1 LICCSCI
8 RRASTT
14 FRERAILYGPVSDMV
29 PSSTVF
35 EMYPLGFLTIA
46 SYLHDRAMKVRI
58 VNLALRMMNSRR
70 FDVPRF
76 LARLRPKAVGIDLHW
91 LPHAHGALEIAR
103 IVKMVHPGVPVI
115 MGGLSST
122 YFHRE
127 LITYPQVD
135 FVLRGD
141 STEPP
146 LHQLLLAL
154 RNGTP
159 VDKIPNL
166 TWKDANGIHVNPLT
180 FVPNTLDYVDLRPD
194 LMVEMVMRYR
204 DLESTL
210 PFNGWWNN
218 PITTV
223 FTVKGCAFECV
234 TCGSSHTSCTHLTKR
249 QKPVYRSPASL
260 VANMEA
266 IGRLAHGP
274 IVLVGDLLMAGP
286 EHAAEVLA
294 RLRKADLPNTIVFE
308 FFALPPASFL
318 QDIDRNVRNWSMEF
332 SPESHEQAVRDAQEG
347 ESGYT
352 TEDMES
358 IIRQAV
364 ALRCTRID
372 IFFMIGLPAQTT
384 ASVRE
389 TVEYCGHLFEAGRQA
404 PVLLHLP
411 DGPVHRSGQP
421 RFRGA
426 RPVRLP
432 PVCPHAG
439 GAPPAADS
447 ADLGVHPQLR
457 DQVDDAARA
466 RRRDLQRG
474 RTSQRAEG
482 TSTDASQ
489 NGAADAWRTV
499 LPQRGPCAL
508 RLDAGM
514 AQADAG
520 AAAAGTQRGDH
531 RASAFQPFATSASCS
546 GRDACSIS
554 ELQKSCASLVG
565 MPSAVR
571 AITSGAH
578 QPALSRR
585 RRTPQLPEGSVCATP
600 RWQSMQVMPLFAR
613 DSCALAAA
621 AGCLVNAMAAGVW
634 QLRHSAESFA
644 FSSAQIFCASAS
656 RWLSN
661 LAGVLSSP
669 LMWPQTSVEASMCR
683 SRPGKNEGGTWQ
695 LPQLA

>member
-1 LICCSCI
+1 MPRSDEIDLLLLHPPSVYD
-8 RRASTT
+8 

-46 SYLHDRAMKVRI
+46 SYLHDRDMKVRI

-70 FDVPRF
+70 FDVPSF
-76 LARLRPKAVGIDLHW
+76 LKRLKPKAIGIDLHW

-103 IVKMVHPGVPVI
+103 IAKIAHPDVPVI

-122 YFHRE
+122 YYHRE

-146 LHQLLLAL
+146 LHQLLIAL
-154 RNGTP
+154 RDGTP
-159 VDKIPNL
+159 VDRIPNL
-166 TWKDANGIHVNPLT
+166 TWKDAGGIHVNPLT
-180 FVPNTLDYVDLRPD
+180 FVPTTLDYVDLRPD

-266 IGRLAHGP
+266 IGRLAHAP

-294 RLRKADLPNTIVFE
+294 RLRKADLPNNIVFE

-332 SPESHEQAVRDAQEG
+332 SPESHEQAVRDAQDG

-384 ASVRE
+384 TSVRE
-389 TVEYCGHLFEAGRQA
+389 TVEYCGHLFELGDKRLSCFISPMGPFIDPGSRGFEEPDRFGYRLFARTLEEHRQLLIQPTWEYILNYETKWMTRRELVDATYDAAERLNELKVEHGR
-404 PVLLHLP
+404 LSK
-411 DGPVHRSGQP
+411 R
-421 RFRGA
+421 RGRGVA
-426 RPVRLP
+426 RGI
-432 PVCPHAG
+432 A
-439 GAPPAADS
+439 
-447 ADLGVHPQLR
+447 
-457 DQVDDAARA
+457 AARA
-466 RRRDLQRG
+466 LR
-474 RTSQRAEG
+474 
-482 TSTDASQ
+482 
-489 NGAADAWRTV
+489 
-499 LPQRGPCAL
+499 L
-508 RLDAGM
+508 RLDAGI
-514 AQADAG
+514 AQGDKG
-520 AAAAGTQRGDH
+520 AAAQALKGEITN
-531 RASAFQPFATSASCS
+531 F
-546 GRDACSIS
+546 SIS
-554 ELQKSCASLVG
+554 TVCDKRELFWPRRVFNFRISEIAL
-565 MPSAVR
+565 
-571 AITSGAH
+571 I
-578 QPALSRR
+578 LSRYFR
-585 RRTPQLPEGSVCATP
+585 G
-600 RWQSMQVMPLFAR
+600 
-613 DSCALAAA
+613 
-621 AGCLVNAMAAGVW
+621 
-634 QLRHSAESFA
+634 
-644 FSSAQIFCASAS
+644 
-656 RWLSN
+656 
-661 LAGVLSSP
+661 
-669 LMWPQTSVEASMCR
+669 R
-683 SRPGKNEGGTWQ
+683 SRQ
-695 LPQLA
+695 LQRTGQPP